1 MHKYVS
7 LVCVCLL
14 LIIGMVTGCREEQVM
29 FDQLFSN
36 PNQYNRKYLTIE
48 GFFFGGFEVIVLS
61 ENLEYSGYAEG
72 HLVPKGRMVWIEGGI
87 PREVYDAL
95 YQQQMMGP
103 MERYGKVRLKGKFEH
118 GAKYGHLG
126 GYSSQVIYYRSE

>member
-1 MHKYVS
+1 
-7 LVCVCLL
+7 
-14 LIIGMVTGCREEQVM
+14 MVTGCREEQVT

-36 PNQYNRKYLTIE
+36 PNQYNGKYLTIE
-48 GFFFGGFEVIVLS
+48 GFFFGGFEVIILS
-61 ENLEYSGYAEG
+61 KNLEYSGYAEG

-103 MERYGKVRLKGKFEH
+103 TERYGKVRLKGKFEY

-126 GYSSQVIYYRSE
+126 GYSSQIIPSEAGLLKWSPPA